1 MALSTADSNK
11 WLLLK
16 EGHLEKQAP
25 EVITSSDYRLNGS
38 IRQRQRRL
46 TEAQVVEM
54 AAKYEE
60 GATVYELA
68 AEFGCHR
75 ATVAERLKK
84 AGIAMRLQSPTPE
97 DIDSMANI
105 RVGTFTSRRW
115 RATRILCQHS
125 AELSTRTTN
134 PGPRYT

>member
-46 TEAQVVEM
+46 TEAQVGEM
-54 AAKYEE
+54 AAKYKANDCFRRRSDRAHFEPAE
-60 GATVYELA
+60 PATPIA
-68 AEFGCHR
+68 HR
-75 ATVAERLKK
+75 
-84 AGIAMRLQSPTPE
+84 
-97 DIDSMANI
+97 
-105 RVGTFTSRRW
+105 
-115 RATRILCQHS
+115 
-125 AELSTRTTN
+125 
-134 PGPRYT
+134 